1 MPCMICVKCTTQS
14 WKCWQLYSWRLTGL
28 IVELG
33 LSFRHV
39 HISGNKKRKFI
50 LSRFGHWSVS
60 CNGLVWIT
68 MFHVTTLENKFVYKL
83 RIDRVPFWLTLMF
96 LGWST
101 DTAYLTILVPG
112 LVRLCIIVR
121 DVNQLMTLFQEDTH
135 LTTYLKQQEAGKHIH
150 EHVYIYYTLMY
161 TRILLP

>member
-1 MPCMICVKCTTQS
+1 
-14 WKCWQLYSWRLTGL
+14 
-28 IVELG
+28 
-33 LSFRHV
+33 
-39 HISGNKKRKFI
+39 
-50 LSRFGHWSVS
+50 
-60 CNGLVWIT
+60 
-68 MFHVTTLENKFVYKL
+68 
-83 RIDRVPFWLTLMF
+83 MF